1 VYIYS
6 SLWAGGFF
14 IFLLGA
20 GSGSPVR
27 LFFKEHEEDIRSRKA
42 EAQWKQKV
50 YLYPAILQRKW
61 LDYKFRDR
69 FISYVKYDNI
79 LPLELSCPVLN
90 PTGVPLKVIL
100 RSGDKDYRQLT
111 IGLLNSRGETVLE
124 RAVDGVRTGKPGS
137 ISLSVPVPGV
147 YTIQLTIDGTD
158 YRKTNIIFFKE
169 GSLFME
175 SGADDSRFR
184 ELASG
189 EGGAGRETWF
199 YCSSCGSRVFALEAG
214 VNNGYVYKNYI
225 PFKEYLDIDGF
236 GFSYISEF
244 ITRLPHS
251 GKHKGGLIHLLNMLR
266 LASIEDEITIVTNLF
281 KEDPEFAYFITHR
294 LFLFSMI
301 PIMENRELQKI
312 LSRIDDEMI
321 ARSLKGESGPLRK
334 KVLGNISRRRARIIE
349 DMMQGPQKKDDESV
363 KEDMHR
369 IIKTYFEE
377 GVGRVLKIPE
387 STQIRYTIN
396 PSGFGLEEACM
407 HHGGDIIAVSGKN
420 MHLFPNLSANKSCT
434 PYDSEAYKDPLF
446 TLYAVSESAI
456 LLRSCERLRYVMVH
470 IYDWSTEVEYCE
482 IFEHL
487 TPSAVI
493 PLRRVSSELILT
505 VGAID
510 GTGRPREQVIRLKL
524 H

>member
-6 SLWAGGFF
+6 SLWAGDFF
-14 IFLLGA
+14 IFLPGA

-42 EAQWKQKV
+42 EPQWKQKV

-61 LDYKFRDR
+61 IDYKFRDR
-69 FISYVKYDNI
+69 FISYVKYDNT

-90 PTGVPLKVIL
+90 PTRVPLKVIL
-100 RSGDKDYRQLT
+100 RSGDKDYRHFT
-111 IGLLNSRGETVLE
+111 IRLIDSRGETVLE
-124 RAVDGVRTGKPGS
+124 RAVDGVRTGKSGS
-137 ISLSVPVPGV
+137 ISLTVPVPGV
-147 YTIQLTIDGTD
+147 YTILLAIDGTN
-158 YRKTNIIFFKE
+158 YRAKNVIFFKE
-169 GSLFME
+169 GSLFTE
-175 SGADDSRFR
+175 SGANDSRFR
-184 ELASG
+184 ELFSD
-189 EGGAGRETWF
+189 EGGTGRETGF
-199 YCSSCGSRVFALEAG
+199 YCSGCGSRAFALEAE

-225 PFKEYLDIDGF
+225 PFKEYLDIDGL

-251 GKHKGGLIHLLNMLR
+251 GAHKSGLIHLLNMLR

-301 PIMENRELQKI
+301 PIMEDRELQKI

-321 ARSLKGESGPLRK
+321 AKSLKGESGLLVK
-334 KVLGNISRRRARIIE
+334 KVMGNISKRRARIIE
-349 DMMQGPQKKDDESV
+349 DMIQGPQKKDDVAV
-363 KEDMHR
+363 KEDTHR

-377 GVGRVLKIPE
+377 TVGRVLKIPE
-387 STQIRYTIN
+387 STQMRYTLHQ
-396 PSGFGLEEACM
+396 SGFGLEEACT

-420 MHLFPNLSANKSCT
+420 IYLFPNLSANKSCT

-456 LLRSCERLRYVMVH
+456 LLRSLERLRYVMFH

-487 TPSAVI
+487 TPSTVI

-510 GTGRPREQVIRLKL
+510 STGRPREQVIRLKL